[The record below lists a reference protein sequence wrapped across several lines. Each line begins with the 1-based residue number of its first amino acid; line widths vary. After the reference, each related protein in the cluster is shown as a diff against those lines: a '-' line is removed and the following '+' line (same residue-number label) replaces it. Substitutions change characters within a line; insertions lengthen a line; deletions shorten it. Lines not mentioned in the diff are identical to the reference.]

1 MRLSERIYCIDKCHM
16 TANLLVYAE
25 LNSNPL
31 GKTLRSNAPELT
43 SLFHHMQQHSRIEF
57 KLGHVLR
64 ENNLT
69 MRVTSLLSGERKKKE
84 DTYKQIADI

>member
-1 MRLSERIYCIDKCHM
+1 M
-16 TANLLVYAE
+16 TANLLVCVE

-31 GKTLRSNAPELT
+31 GKTLRSNGPE
-43 SLFHHMQQHSRIEF
+43 SKSFFHCTREPLKTKF

-69 MRVTSLLSGERKKKE
+69 KRIMLLLSGERKKKR
-84 DTYKQIADI
+84 